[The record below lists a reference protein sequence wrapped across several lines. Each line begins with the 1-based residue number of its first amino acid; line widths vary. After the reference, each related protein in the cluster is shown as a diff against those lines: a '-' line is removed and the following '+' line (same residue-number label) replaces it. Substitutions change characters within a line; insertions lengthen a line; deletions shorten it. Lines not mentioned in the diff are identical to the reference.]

1 MPGDEDEVF
10 TMLHEMVVQANM
22 IETDGFVILVN
33 FQKEKLIAGE
43 SGTENELLEKLK
55 EVRKLTDE

>member
-1 MPGDEDEVF
+1 
-10 TMLHEMVVQANM
+10 MLHEMVVQANM